1 MLWQRFGRG
10 ARDKDIQAA
19 ALLFVEP
26 KNLDPV
32 DPPEGRKRKTTE
44 QADGAGP
51 KSKRAR
57 KERPAPQVLDTDAAG
72 EEDFWKARKAVY
84 HEPIGDE
91 KKLEP
96 NQVLDDVIN
105 AEGRGIG
112 CRRKPFK
119 VYFNDDEYS
128 GSCALLSCTTLNN
141 ILQEFVTVARPSMGL
156 VPAVLHEN
164 PASVVISATRKSS
177 KICFELRAHHQKLS
191 CADQR

>member
-10 ARDKDIQAA
+10 ARDKDVQAA

-44 QADGAGP
+44 QVDGAAP

-57 KERPAPQVLDTDAAG
+57 KERPAPQVLDGDGGG

-119 VYFNDDEYS
+119 VYFDDDECS
-128 GSCALLSCTTLNN
+128 GLCILLSCTTLNN
-141 ILQEFVTVARPSMGL
+141 ILQEFVTVTKPPMGL
-156 VPAVLHEN
+156 VPVVLHEN
-164 PASVVISATRKSS
+164 PASAVISATQKSS
-177 KICFELRAHHQKLS
+177 RICSEL
-191 CADQR
+191 